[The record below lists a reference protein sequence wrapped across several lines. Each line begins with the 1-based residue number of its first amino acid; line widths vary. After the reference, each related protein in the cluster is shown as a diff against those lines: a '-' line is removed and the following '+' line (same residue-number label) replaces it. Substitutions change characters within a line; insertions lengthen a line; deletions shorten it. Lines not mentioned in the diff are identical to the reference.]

1 LAYQVEKQLQANA
14 NLSGGDRAPVETA
27 IAKVREVANS
37 EDVHA
42 IRRAIDDLQKASQ
55 AMAQHMAGQRTQDAA
70 GGARAGGGNGP
81 HYGEPAGDSSDDVI
95 DAEYEVK
102 H

>member
-1 LAYQVEKQLQANA
+1 VEKQLQANA
-14 NLSGGDRAPVETA
+14 NLSAGDRAPVDAA
-27 IAKVREVANS
+27 IAKVREVVNS

-42 IRRAIDDLQKASQ
+42 IRRAIDELQKASQ
-55 AMAQHMAGQRTQDAA
+55 AMAQHMAGQQRQQAA
-70 GGARAGGGNGP
+70 SGAQTGPENGP
-81 HYGEPAGDSSDDVI
+81 HYGEHTGDGSEDVI